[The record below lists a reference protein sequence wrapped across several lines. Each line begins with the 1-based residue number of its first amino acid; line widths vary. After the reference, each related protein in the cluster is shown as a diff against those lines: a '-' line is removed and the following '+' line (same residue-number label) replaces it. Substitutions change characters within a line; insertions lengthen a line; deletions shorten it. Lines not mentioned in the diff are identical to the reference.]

1 MQVSAAGNGRPAR
14 PIVTRIAAKFQVTVP
29 PEVRQLFDLK
39 EGDLFDWSFNRATS
53 QLVITPKRAQLI
65 TPVLQQEMEAFQAAE
80 VDVEEEAK
88 VA

>member
-1 MQVSAAGNGRPAR
+1 MQASVGSNGRPAR
-14 PIVTRIAAKFQVTVP
+14 PILTRIAAKFQVTVP
-29 PEVRQLFDLK
+29 PEVRELFDLK

-65 TPVLQQEMEAFQAAE
+65 TPLLQQEMDEFQAAE
-80 VDVEEEAK
+80 VDVEEEAA